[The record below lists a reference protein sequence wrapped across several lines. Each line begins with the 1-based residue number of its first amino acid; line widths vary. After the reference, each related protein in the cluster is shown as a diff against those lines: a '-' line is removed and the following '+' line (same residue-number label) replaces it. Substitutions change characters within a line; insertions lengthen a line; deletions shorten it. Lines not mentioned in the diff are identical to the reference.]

1 VIDRRTFIVGV
12 AGALL
17 ASPLAAMAQ
26 QAARVWRIGY
36 LDGSSPSART
46 TLVEAFKDRL
56 RELGYAPSEYVLDAR
71 WAEGYDER
79 LSSLAAELVRDK
91 PDVIVTVGPLS
102 AFAAAQATKTI
113 PIVFVGVGDPVGTGL
128 VSNLARPP
136 ANVTGVT
143 LLAIELAP
151 KRLETLTQAVP
162 GAIRVAI
169 LWNPANPVN
178 EREFEQARAAAGPL
192 AVTLIPVEFRSP
204 DELDEAFAA
213 TARQRPDAV
222 FVLSSPVTFLN
233 RPRIAD
239 FALKHRLPMICAL
252 REYAFSGCLMS
263 YGPSYADHFRRAA
276 YFVDR
281 ILKGA
286 KPGDLPVEQPT
297 KFEFV
302 INLKTAKALGITI
315 PQSLLLR
322 ADEVIQ

>member
-1 VIDRRTFIVGV
+1 
-12 AGALL
+12 
-17 ASPLAAMAQ
+17 MAQ

-46 TLVEAFKDRL
+46 TLIDAFKDRL
-56 RELGYAPSEYVLDAR
+56 RELGYAPSEYVLDSR

-79 LSSLAAELVRDK
+79 LPGLAAELVRDK
-91 PDVIVTVGPLS
+91 PDVIVTVGPQP

-151 KRLETLTQAVP
+151 KRLETLKQAVP
-162 GAIRVAI
+162 GAVRVAI

-178 EREFEQARAAAGPL
+178 ERELQQARLAAGSL
-192 AVTLIPVEFRSP
+192 GVTLIPVEFRNP
-204 DELDEAFAA
+204 EELDEAFAA
-213 TARQRPDAV
+213 TARYRPDAV

-239 FALKHRLPMICAL
+239 FALKQRLPMICAL

-302 INLKTAKALGITI
+302 INLKTAKALGLTV
-315 PQSLLLR
+315 PQSLVLR